1 VNKKPPLSVFFISIL
16 ISGLILAGAMHFGT
30 VQAYTNLSGIISSDT
45 TWTKANSP
53 YSLTGPV
60 TVNNGVNLTVETGVT
75 VKLNE
80 YSIQV
85 NGILC
90 AKGSSANS
98 ILFTS
103 ESSSSGGITFQSD
116 SNSWNEQ
123 TGTGCII
130 ENVIL
135 NLTSISINGASPKIN
150 KNTINAS
157 ININAGTPVISQ
169 NAIIGDVDAGIEG
182 SPMIYNNSI
191 TGGIYCEGG
200 SASTP
205 IILCNN
211 VTDGTSDGQRE
222 MQGSQAG
229 VGIKCSGNNAYAAD
243 NIVSNC
249 LTGIIASSGAI
260 IERNYVFNNSHGIE
274 IKAFGGP
281 SLIIRNN
288 TISDNG
294 IGIQVGAFYDSASLT
309 IMYNNIYSNR
319 NYNLY
324 MSDGV
329 RKDVNASCN
338 WWGLTVD
345 FRIGYTIYDSA
356 NYNYKESEYYD
367 YGLTGVVTF
376 TPFLQ
381 RANAEAMPNPQP
393 LPESSSPTA
402 SPNQSN
408 NETGFF
414 EIAIGAIIVLVLIN
428 ILLIVLLLRKRR

>member
-1 VNKKPPLSVFFISIL
+1 VGKKSLLNAFLTVIL
-16 ISGLILAGAMHFGT
+16 IAGLVLASVMRFVT
-30 VQAYTNLSGIISSDT
+30 VHASTEVTGIIGSDT
-45 TWTKANSP
+45 TWTIANSP

-85 NGILC
+85 KGILY

-103 ESSSSGGITFQSD
+103 DPSGSGGITFQSD

-123 TGTGCII
+123 SGTGCII

-135 NLTSISINGASPKIN
+135 NLTSTSINGASPKIN

-169 NAIIGDVDAGIEG
+169 NAIIGDLEAGIEG

-200 SASTP
+200 FASTP

-211 VTDGTSDGQRE
+211 VKDGTSEGQRE

-249 LTGIIASSGAI
+249 ITGIIASSGAI

-309 IMYNNIYSNR
+309 TMYNNIYSNQ

-329 RKDVNASCN
+329 RKDVNASYN
-338 WWGLTVD
+338 WWGLTDD

-356 NYNYKESEYYD
+356 NYDYKESEYYD
-367 YGLTGVVTF
+367 YGLTRVVIF

-381 RANAEAMPNPQP
+381 RAIAEAMPNPQP
-393 LPESSSPTA
+393 LPASPSPTA

-414 EIAIGAIIVLVLIN
+414 EIAIGAIIVSVLIN
-428 ILLIVLLLRKRR
+428 VVLIALLLRKRR